1 MAQTPATLYTNHA
14 DTIDYTPSGSAVVAG
29 DVIVLGSVV
38 AIATHDIAD
47 GVLGSLALEGVFKVP
62 KITGANAVGTLIYWD
77 PAGNPVNGT
86 AGSGAAT
93 STAGSLKQMGYV
105 ARASLSGD
113 ELVQVVLS
121 KA

>member
-1 MAQTPATLYTNHA
+1 MAQTPATRYSNNGCA
-14 DTIDYTPSGSAVVAG
+14 IDYTPGSAVTAG
-29 DVIVLGSVV
+29 DVVVLGSIVG
-38 AIATHDIAD
+38 IASQDIAANE
-47 GVLGSLALEGVFKVP
+47 LGALAMDGVFKVP
-62 KITGANAVGTLIYWD
+62 KITGVNAVGTLIYWD

>member
-47 GVLGSLALEGVFKVP
+47 GVLG
-62 KITGANAVGTLIYWD
+62 
-77 PAGNPVNGT
+77 
-86 AGSGAAT
+86 
-93 STAGSLKQMGYV
+93 
-105 ARASLSGD
+105 
-113 ELVQVVLS
+113 
-121 KA
+121 

>member
-14 DTIDYTPSGSAVVAG
+14 DTIDYTSSGSAVVAG

-47 GVLGSLALEGVFKVP
+47 GELGSLALEGVFKVP
-62 KITGANAVGTLIYWD
+62 KITGVNAVGTLIYWD
-77 PAGNPVNGT
+77 PAGNPVNGD

-93 STAGSLKQMGYV
+93 STAGALKQMGYV